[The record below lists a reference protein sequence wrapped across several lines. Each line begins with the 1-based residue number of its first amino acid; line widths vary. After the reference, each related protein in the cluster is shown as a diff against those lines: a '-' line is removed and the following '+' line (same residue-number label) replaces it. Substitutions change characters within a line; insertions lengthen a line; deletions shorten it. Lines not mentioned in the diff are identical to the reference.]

1 MERYRFTRAARN
13 FQYLISWRTSWIS
26 FENRYTARIYTNE
39 QTDANLNQ
47 YIVPAPPFA
56 LIATCFTTRD
66 YTCFLC
72 THVYKHN
79 ARICVRKHVKCS
91 AGTVW
96 GLIRNIN
103 MDKLETS
110 SPSRIPPSPPLPSP
124 WRICMSADERRHPFR
139 RISAALLSF
148 LFNKAW
154 I

>member
-1 MERYRFTRAARN
+1 MGRYRFTRAARN

-47 YIVPAPPFA
+47 YIVSPSFT

-72 THVYKHN
+72 THVHKHN

-110 SPSRIPPSPPLPSP
+110 SPSRIPPPPLHPEEFACWP
-124 WRICMSADERRHPFR
+124 SADERRHPFR